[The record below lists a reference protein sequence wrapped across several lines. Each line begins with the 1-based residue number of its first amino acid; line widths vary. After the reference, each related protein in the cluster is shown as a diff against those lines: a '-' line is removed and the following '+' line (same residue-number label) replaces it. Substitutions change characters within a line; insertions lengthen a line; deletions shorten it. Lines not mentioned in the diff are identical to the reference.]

1 MLLKLKKIYKN
12 ISVVKK
18 ATIWF
23 LICSIL
29 QKGIAFLTTP
39 IFTRLMSTEQY
50 GQYSIYITWFQILTL
65 LTSLRLDY
73 AVFNKGMSKYEDNK
87 DSYTSTMQIIT
98 TFVTIIFFII
108 YLLYRKILND
118 FTGLTTFLSILMFV
132 NVLFM
137 NAVSFWSIRERY
149 DYKYKSVVLVT
160 LLLTF
165 ITTIISIVF
174 VVISKEKGIARI
186 ISLAITQIVIGIII
200 YVYIIKKR
208 EANF

>member
-1 MLLKLKKIYKN
+1 MILNLKNRYKN

-39 IFTRLMSTEQY
+39 IFTRLMSTEEY

-65 LTSLRLDY
+65 LTSFRLDY
-73 AVFNKGMSKYEDNK
+73 AVFNKGISKYEENK

-98 TFVTIIFFII
+98 TYITILLFVI
-108 YLLYRKILND
+108 YLTFRKSLNNL
-118 FTGLTTFLSILMFV
+118 TGLTTFLSVLMFI

-137 NAVSFWSIRERY
+137 NAVSFWSIRE
-149 DYKYKSVVLVT
+149 
-160 LLLTF
+160 
-165 ITTIISIVF
+165 I
-174 VVISKEKGIARI
+174 
-186 ISLAITQIVIGIII
+186 
-200 YVYIIKKR
+200 
-208 EANF
+208 

>member
-1 MLLKLKKIYKN
+1 MILKLKKIYN
-12 ISVVKK
+12 QISIVKK

-39 IFTRLMSTEQY
+39 IFTRLMTTEQY

-65 LTSLRLDY
+65 LTSFRLDY
-73 AVFNKGMSKYEDNK
+73 AVFNKGMSKYENNK
-87 DSYTSTMQIIT
+87 DSYTSTMQVVT
-98 TFVTIIFFII
+98 TFITIILFII
-108 YLLYRKILND
+108 YVLFRKTLNK
-118 FTGLTTFLSILMFV
+118 FTGLTTFLSVLMFI

-137 NAVSFWSIRERY
+137 NAISFWSIRERY

-165 ITTIISIVF
+165 VTTIISVIA
-174 VVISKEKGIARI
+174 VVTSENKGIARI
-186 ISLAITQIVIGIII
+186 VSLAITQIIIGIVI
-200 YVYIIKKR
+200 YIYIIKKR
-208 EANF
+208 KTNF